1 MLTQL
6 DTYAILFVL
15 GLIGIVVVISLVSP
29 LFLSNVKAEVSG
41 MYFYLPVM
49 FFVIFIVVAILYFVM
64 YGVKMSKL
72 DVLNKI
78 RDYASMP
85 AITFLVTLIVGTAV
99 VFTSN
104 EVIKRVG
111 IASLALVACW
121 LITFPN
127 FIRKELGKTLVG
139 TTPEGK
145 KLHPMVDTG
154 VAWTDP
160 IYTGLGV
167 ILFGVALVLQYF
179 FVDAVN

>member
-15 GLIGIVVVISLVSP
+15 GLIGIVVVTSVVAP
-29 LFLSNVKAEVSG
+29 LFWRDVKVEISG
-41 MYFYLPVM
+41 MYLYLPVL
-49 FFVIFIVVAILYFVM
+49 FFVIFIVVAILYFLM
-64 YGVKMSKL
+64 YGVKMSKS

-85 AITFLVTLIVGTAV
+85 AVTFLVTLVVGTTV

-104 EVIKRVG
+104 EVVKRVG

-127 FIRKELGKTLVG
+127 FIRQEMGKTLH
-139 TTPEGK
+139 K
-145 KLHPMVDTG
+145 IIDTG

-160 IYTGLGV
+160 VYTGLGV

-179 FVDAVN
+179 FVDAMN